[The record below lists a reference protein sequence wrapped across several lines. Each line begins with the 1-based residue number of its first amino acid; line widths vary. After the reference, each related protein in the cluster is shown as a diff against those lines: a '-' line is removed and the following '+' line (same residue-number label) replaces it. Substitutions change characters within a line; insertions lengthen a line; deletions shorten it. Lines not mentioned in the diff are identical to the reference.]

1 MDAPRTHTAALLTPT
16 GTRRRDT
23 RRRRRETAELQR
35 HATADARDRR
45 ANEAGVRD
53 GDGATAWLPR
63 SGERGPAALRSWLP
77 FRVPPH
83 AATSATL
90 AGAYPFLAEQG
101 LGPAGVLIGT
111 DLLSGGAFVY
121 DPWVLYHQGVLTN
134 PNVLLAGVIGTGKS
148 ALAKSLTTRS
158 LAFGVRV
165 YVPGDPKGEWTPVAR
180 AVGGVA
186 ITLGHG
192 LDARLNPLDAGT
204 RPSGLTD
211 TAWDGL
217 LWSRRRD
224 LLGVLADTVLG
235 RRLHPVEHTALDTAL
250 RSTVDGTSEPTLPT
264 VVDHL
269 LDPTGTSKADAAQL
283 RADGRDV
290 AHALRRL
297 VHGDLAGLFDGPS
310 TVAFDTTAPMVTLD
324 LSKVSGNDTLLSL
337 VMTCASAWMEAAL
350 ADPDGGRRWV
360 VYDEAWRVMRHPAL
374 IRRMQAQWKLS
385 RAYGIANLMIIHRLS
400 DLDAVGNATSETRA
414 LAQGLL
420 ADCSTR
426 ITYRQENDQLAGSAT
441 ALGLTGT
448 ETSLLPTL
456 GLGQGLWRI
465 RDRAFLVAH
474 QLTPGEAAVFDTT
487 SRMSDRAPEPRPTE
501 DARHE

>member
-1 MDAPRTHTAALLTPT
+1 VTATRTHTANLLTPT
-16 GTRRRDT
+16 GTRRRDA
-23 RRRRRETAELQR
+23 RRRRRQAAVL
-35 HATADARDRR
+35 ARR
-45 ANEAGVRD
+45 ATTEAARARRENQSGDRD
-53 GDGATAWLPR
+53 GDTTLLLPR
-63 SGERGPAALRSWLP
+63 SGDRGPAALRSWLP
-77 FRVPPH
+77 FKVPPH

-165 YVPGDPKGEWTPVAR
+165 YVPGDPKGEWTPVAK

-217 LWSRRRD
+217 VWSRRRE
-224 LLGVLADTVLG
+224 LLGVLAETVLG
-235 RRLHPVEHTALDTAL
+235 RRLHPVEHTALDAAL
-250 RSTVDGTSEPTLPT
+250 RSTVDVAGQPTLPV

-350 ADPDGGRRWV
+350 ADPEAGRRWV

-400 DLDAVGNATSETRA
+400 DLDAVGDAASETRA

-426 ITYRQENDQLAGSAT
+426 ITYRQENDQLTGSAA

-474 QLTPGEAAVFDTT
+474 QLTAGEVQVFDTD
-487 SRMSDRAPEPRPTE
+487 SRLRATPRGE
-501 DARHE
+501 GKRS